1 MDLNLGLLREMHPR
15 LEFTTARE
23 YAYRAA
29 VGLERHNH
37 TQGVA
42 LAVHLDSRRRAATL
56 SWPDRAGDGATL
68 LDFHRV
74 TEDAAEAI
82 ALVLLHAA
90 RGCTL
95 VRRIQR
101 GGGADLLLRDADGK
115 EVALEV
121 SGVDKEDTGQQ
132 RLKEKAAQLARC
144 RLPGVTKVPCVVE
157 LRPPRTRVRTV

>member
-37 TQGVA
+37 TQGAA

-56 SWPDRAGDGATL
+56 SWPDRADDG
-68 LDFHRV
+68 
-74 TEDAAEAI
+74 
-82 ALVLLHAA
+82 
-90 RGCTL
+90 
-95 VRRIQR
+95 
-101 GGGADLLLRDADGK
+101 
-115 EVALEV
+115 
-121 SGVDKEDTGQQ
+121 GQQ
-132 RLKEKAAQLARC
+132 RLKEKAAQLAGC
-144 RLPGVTKVPCVVE
+144 RLPGVTKVACVVE